1 MTELL
6 EKALAEVS
14 KLSGDEQDRIA
25 RLLLLELEDE
35 AMWDRS
41 FASSQDSLSE
51 LADEALAEHAAGR
64 SREIGDELEL
74 PRD

>member
-14 KLSGDEQDRIA
+14 KLPGDEQDRIA
-25 RLLLLELEDE
+25 RFLLLGLEDE
-35 AMWDRS
+35 ASWDNS
-41 FASSQDSLSE
+41 FASSQDALAG
-51 LADEALAEHAAGR
+51 LADEALAEHRLGR
-64 SREIGDELEL
+64 SRLIGDELEL

>member
-35 AMWDRS
+35 AIWDRS
-41 FASSQDSLSE
+41 FAASQDFLSG
-51 LADEALAEHAAGR
+51 LADQALAEHAAGR

>member
-14 KLSGDEQDRIA
+14 KLPGEEQDRIA

-35 AMWDRS
+35 SQWDQA
-41 FASSQDSLSE
+41 FASSQDV
-51 LADEALAEHAAGR
+51 LADLADKALEEHSTGR
-64 SREIGDELEL
+64 SRVIGDELEL

>member
-35 AMWDRS
+35 AIWDRS
-41 FASSQDSLSE
+41 FASSQDFLSE
-51 LADEALAEHAAGR
+51 LADEALAEHGAGR